1 MKTAAI
7 QEIIPRILRDMSDGV
22 LVLDMQG
29 NILYLNEQG
38 QTLLGVEKDCTGL
51 KYTAAF
57 WQQDTDGQND
67 AFHQFVLDAV
77 YDKEHAHSGEA
88 PYTPYGRE
96 MRRFRLTSSFLFLYL
111 PFIAYAAVKVVNR
124 YCKVNTLSPIVIL

>member
-57 WQQDTDGQND
+57 GSRTRMGKTMPSISLCWTPSMTRNT
-67 AFHQFVLDAV
+67 HTAV
-77 YDKEHAHSGEA
+77 
-88 PYTPYGRE
+88 
-96 MRRFRLTSSFLFLYL
+96 RRPTLRM
-111 PFIAYAAVKVVNR
+111 AVK
-124 YCKVNTLSPIVIL
+124 CAASA

>member
-1 MKTAAI
+1 MKTAEI

-29 NILYLNEQG
+29 NVLYLNQQG
-38 QTLLGVEKDCTGL
+38 QALLGAERNCTGL

-57 WQQDTDGQND
+57 WEQDTDGQND

-88 PYTPYGRE
+88 SYTPYGRE
-96 MRRFRLTSSFLFLYL
+96 ARRFRLTSSFLHSEDGTKK
-111 PFIAYAAVKVVNR
+111 IGIVV
-124 YCKVNTLSPIVIL
+124 LF